1 VLVEV
6 RVQSLAMDR
15 TTNTPVVILQ
25 EVDGERLLPIWIGSA
40 EARAIALEM
49 AGTKCPR
56 PLTHDL
62 LCSLLQGLGGALER
76 VIINDVQKGTYFA
89 ELIVRR
95 DGAIFS
101 VDARPSDSIAVAMR
115 VAARIFADDE
125 LLDVSAIQ
133 IADIDASDSDAAG
146 PVVEG
151 APGDSYGDL
160 AVREAGD
167 SMNSEQL
174 KQHLRRMKPED
185 FGRFTP

>member
-1 VLVEV
+1 
-6 RVQSLAMDR
+6 
-15 TTNTPVVILQ
+15 
-25 EVDGERLLPIWIGSA
+25 
-40 EARAIALEM
+40 
-49 AGTKCPR
+49 
-56 PLTHDL
+56 
-62 LCSLLQGLGGALER
+62 
-76 VIINDVQKGTYFA
+76 
-89 ELIVRR
+89 
-95 DGAIFS
+95 

-133 IADIDASDSDAAG
+133 IADIDASDSDDAG